1 MLACRPGRPPSTG
14 SMTVAS
20 LLSPL
25 DPLATTDTVGEALVE
40 LATAH
45 LAHLPVLDPTDR
57 LDSVVTEAALRAYPD
72 PEAPIGALVAGE
84 PVAIRPDTHVFDAAH
99 LLRQHGL
106 SMLPVVDE
114 EGVYEGLVVRQDVFA
129 QLAHM
134 LATEEPGAI
143 VVLDAARDNFSL
155 GQVAQIIEQNGV
167 RILSVSTED
176 DPGAGRVQVTLK
188 LNVSDTARV
197 RHVMAHHDYRV
208 TAVFDE
214 AEDDL
219 EERAA
224 AFLRYLNV

>member
-1 MLACRPGRPPSTG
+1 
-14 SMTVAS
+14 MTVAT
-20 LLSPL
+20 LLSAIEPL
-25 DPLATTDTVGEALVE
+25 QTTDTVADALMD
-40 LATAH
+40 LADAH
-45 LAHLPVLDPTDR
+45 VAHLPVLDPTGV
-57 LDSVVTEAALRAYPD
+57 LDSIVTEAALREHPD
-72 PEAPIGALVAGE
+72 PTSPLGALVAGE
-84 PVAIRPDTHVFDAAH
+84 PVSIRPDTHVFDAAH

-106 SMLPVVDE
+106 SVLPVLE
-114 EGVYEGLVVRQDVFA
+114 ESGEYAGLVVRQDVFG

-143 VVLDAARDNFSL
+143 VVLDMARTDFSL
-155 GQVAQIIEQNGV
+155 GQVVQLIEQNGV

-176 DPGAGRVQVTLK
+176 DPGASRVRVTLK

-197 RHVMAHHDYRV
+197 RHLMDHYDYRV
-208 TAVFDE
+208 VAVFDE